1 MTSWFL
7 LIFGL
12 VVLVAGAEL
21 LVRGA
26 SSIAARLGISSLVI
40 GLTVV
45 AFGTSAPE
53 IAVSITAA
61 RSNPGLSLGNV
72 VGSNIF
78 NVLVILGVSAMMRP
92 LAVDQKLV
100 RIDIPLMIGVS
111 IALWLLLLDGVLGR
125 MEAAA
130 LFAGIV
136 AYVVFALTFSP
147 PPSPAPSDEVG
158 AGAEPSPRMPL
169 AVSILL
175 TLVGLAATV
184 LGARLLIESASTIA
198 LRLGVS
204 DVVVG
209 LTIVAAGTSVP
220 ELATSLVAVVR
231 GERDIAIGNVVGSNI
246 FNILG
251 ILGLAG
257 LMTPGGMAVP
267 NSMLW
272 FDLPIMVAVAAICL
286 PIAFTDRKIGRGE
299 GAALLV
305 VYLAYVSYLVLS
317 AL

>member
-12 VVLVAGAEL
+12 VVLVSGAEL

-61 RSNPGLSLGNV
+61 RSNPGLFL
-72 VGSNIF
+72 
-78 NVLVILGVSAMMRP
+78 
-92 LAVDQKLV
+92 
-100 RIDIPLMIGVS
+100 
-111 IALWLLLLDGVLGR
+111 
-125 MEAAA
+125 
-130 LFAGIV
+130 
-136 AYVVFALTFSP
+136 
-147 PPSPAPSDEVG
+147 
-158 AGAEPSPRMPL
+158 
-169 AVSILL
+169 
-175 TLVGLAATV
+175 
-184 LGARLLIESASTIA
+184 
-198 LRLGVS
+198 
-204 DVVVG
+204 
-209 LTIVAAGTSVP
+209 
-220 ELATSLVAVVR
+220 
-231 GERDIAIGNVVGSNI
+231 GNVVGSNI

-251 ILGLAG
+251 ILGLTG

-286 PIAFTDRKIGRGE
+286 PIAFSDRKIGRGE